1 MQTRGIWLKKTILYD
16 EHEKLGAKIIE
27 FGGWMMPVYYT
38 TVIDEHN
45 TTRNAAGLFDICHM
59 GEIIIKGKNA
69 SNFIQRLITNDL
81 NKLTKGKAFYAA
93 MCYESGATVD
103 DLFVYFLDDNE
114 FMLVVNASNI
124 EKDLEWIKKNKDDFD
139 VEIIDKSN
147 ETAKL
152 DLQGPKAEEI
162 LQKLTD
168 FNLAELKR
176 FHFIEKEVNGIN
188 TIISR
193 TGYTGEDGFE
203 LYLDSEKAV
212 ELWNKLLETGKDYGL
227 KPIGLGAR
235 DTLRVEACYSLYGHE
250 LNDEISPIEAG
261 IGFVV
266 KLDKDF
272 IGKESLLKIKENQT
286 KKVIAFEMIDRG
298 IPRANYEI
306 KKNNEKIGI
315 VTSGTMSPTLKKN
328 IGLGIVNIN
337 HANIDNEIDII
348 IRDKSYK
355 ARVVKRP
362 FYAYNKK

>member
-1 MQTRGIWLKKTILYD
+1 MKKTVLYD
-16 EHEKLGAKIIE
+16 EHEKLGAKMIE
-27 FGGWMMPVYYT
+27 FNGWLMPVYYT
-38 TVIDEHN
+38 SVIDEHN

-59 GEIIIKGKNA
+59 GEIIIKGNDAFK
-69 SNFIQRLITNDL
+69 FVQKLVTNDL

-93 MCYESGATVD
+93 MCYENGATVD
-103 DLFVYFLDDNE
+103 DLFVYFLDNNE
-114 FMLVVNASNI
+114 YMLVVNASNT
-124 EKDLEWIKKNKDDFD
+124 EKDLEWIKKNKNDFD

-168 FNLAELKR
+168 VNLKELKR
-176 FHFIEKEVNGIN
+176 FNFIEGNVNDVK

-193 TGYTGEDGFE
+193 TGYTGGDGFE
-203 LYLDSEKAV
+203 LYFTAKKAV
-212 ELWNKLLETGKDYGL
+212 EIWNKLLEAGKEVGL
-227 KPIGLGAR
+227 KAVGLGAR

-250 LNDEISPIEAG
+250 LNDQISPIEAG

-266 KLDKDF
+266 KLDKDEF
-272 IGKESLLKIKENQT
+272 IGKKSLLEIKNKQT

-306 KKNNEKIGI
+306 KKNNEKIGF
-315 VTSGTMSPTLKKN
+315 VSSGTFSPTLKKN
-328 IGLGIVNIN
+328 IGLGIIDIN
-337 HANIDNEIDII
+337 EANTDNEIDIM

-355 ARVVKRP
+355 AKVVKRP
-362 FYAYNKK
+362 FYAFNKK